1 MTAATELR
9 DQGITDTLAADT
21 APHRCYAQLVRE
33 AVTAMHGQDVT
44 SDTIR
49 AWIETHHPDARPHHP
64 NVIPGAMH
72 MLARA
77 GRLRRTNVARV
88 HPHRGEG
95 PHPPRLARHLNP

>member
-1 MTAATELR
+1 MTAATALR

-21 APHRCYAQLVRE
+21 APHRCYAQLIRE
-33 AVTAMHGQDVT
+33 AVTAMRGQDVT

-77 GRLRRTNVARV
+77 GRLRRTNEWRESTRTEARGRILRV
-88 HPHRGEG
+88 W
-95 PHPPRLARHLNP
+95 LAT